1 MGSGIS
7 TKEGTLNDRIEASNG
22 STTAPDGDL
31 TNLTSVIFEEEANR
45 LEAAKSE
52 DFVLPDDLLPGV
64 GDGNAM
70 RLREGLKQGGISM
83 IVLLLLVVVVE
94 EFQRVALLVL
104 GPDIQETLDI
114 SDTTLL
120 GLISFGGV
128 ALVLSSLPFAW
139 LADRYSR
146 TKVLGAATVV
156 WGAFGVA
163 IGFIVNPFQMG
174 IATAGTGIGAAAN
187 IPITPSLIADQ
198 YPIGVRTRM
207 FAAQTLGRPIGQ
219 VVGPIVAGGIVV
231 LAGNQAGDWRWVFWM
246 FGIPATLLGIAF
258 AFKHEPKRGRN
269 EQEAVF
275 GPEVAENVVDDGPV
289 RLSAAMAR
297 LKKVRTFYFLI
308 VGIGVLGFA
317 LVAVPATFNLMMKDI
332 YGYDAFQRGWILSI
346 TWAVSVAAIPIAGR
360 YGERLFR
367 KSPPSALKL
376 MGVSILLYGTFLT
389 IGLRFQQAA
398 ILIAFFAIGNA
409 FQGMAFTQMGPSIS
423 AVVPYQMRAQAFAMV
438 GVYIFLMGG
447 FFGGLLTGAFSD
459 AFGQR
464 TALTVVIPPATLIG
478 GLLIIYGS
486 RYMKSDISRTVA
498 ELMEMQE
505 EQKRMAADP
514 ENIPALQ
521 VRNVDASYGTL
532 QVLFD
537 VSFEVKKGECLA
549 ILGTNGAG
557 KSTVLRAI
565 SGLLNP
571 DRGVVRMNG
580 RTITLVDPQYRV
592 ALGMMQIPGGD
603 AVFPSMTVD
612 ENLELWSE
620 LIEDKTKRA
629 ERVAATFEAFPE
641 LTHLIDSKAGSLS
654 GGQQQMLALS
664 KAIMLEPDLLLI
676 DELSLGLAPIVVQR
690 LLVIVERLKAQGTT
704 MVLVEQSVNVALSV
718 ADRAV
723 FMERGQ
729 VKFEGPAQELLQR
742 DDLLRAVFL
751 SGEGA

>member
-1 MGSGIS
+1 MGPTEDTNGDSTAASSG
-7 TKEGTLNDRIEASNG
+7 GGLAG
-22 STTAPDGDL
+22 
-31 TNLTSVIFEEEANR
+31 LTSVIFEEEANR
-45 LEAAKSE
+45 LEAEKAQE
-52 DFVLPDDLLPGV
+52 FILPDDLLPGV
-64 GDGNAM
+64 GEGNAM
-70 RLREGLKQGGISM
+70 RLREGFRQGGTGM
-83 IVLLLLVVVVE
+83 IILLLLLIVVE
-94 EFQRVALLVL
+94 EFQQVALLVL

-128 ALVLSSLPFAW
+128 VLVLATLPFAW

-146 TKVLGAATVV
+146 TKVLAGATAT
-156 WGAFGVA
+156 WGIFGVA
-163 IGFIVNPFQMG
+163 IGFITNPFQMG
-174 IATAGTGIGAAAN
+174 IATAGTGIGKSAN
-187 IPITPSLIADQ
+187 IPIAPSLIADQ

-219 VVGPIVAGGIVV
+219 VVGPIVAGGVV
-231 LAGNQAGDWRWVFWM
+231 ALAGNEAGDWRWVFWL
-246 FGIPATLLGIAF
+246 FGIPATILSVAFLL
-258 AFKHEPKRGRN
+258 KREPKRGRN

-275 GPEVAENVVDDGPV
+275 GAEVAQNAVDDGPV

-317 LVAVPATFNLMMKDI
+317 LVAVPATFNLMMKDV
-332 YGYDAFQRGWILSI
+332 YGYDALQRGWILSI
-346 TWAVSVAAIPIAGR
+346 TWSVSVITIPLAGR

-367 KSPPSALKL
+367 RNPPSALKL
-376 MGVSILLYGTFLT
+376 MGASILMYGLFLT
-389 IGLRFQQAA
+389 IGLRFESAP

-409 FQGMAFTQMGPSIS
+409 FQGMAFTQMGPTIS

-464 TALTVVIPPATLIG
+464 TALTIVVPPAALLG

-486 RYMKSDISRTVA
+486 RYMKRDISMTVA
-498 ELMEMQE
+498 ELLEMQE

-514 ENIPALQ
+514 ENIPVLQ

-549 ILGTNGAG
+549 LLGTNGAG
-557 KSTVLRAI
+557 KSTILRSI

-592 ALGMMQIPGGD
+592 ALGMMQIPGGE
-603 AVFPSMTVD
+603 AVFPSMSVS

-629 ERVAATFEAFPE
+629 ERVAATFEVFPE
-641 LTHLIDSKAGSLS
+641 LTHLVDSKAGSLS
-654 GGQQQMLALS
+654 GGQQQMLALG
-664 KAIMLEPDLLLI
+664 KAIMLQPDLLLI
-676 DELSLGLAPIVVQR
+676 DELSLGLAPIIVQR
-690 LLVIVERLKAQGTT
+690 LLAIVEELKAQGTT
-704 MVLVEQSVNVALSV
+704 MILVEQSVNVALSV

-729 VKFEGPAQELLQR
+729 VRFEGPAQELLER

>member
-1 MGSGIS
+1 MAEEQATAQG
-7 TKEGTLNDRIEASNG
+7 EGLAS
-22 STTAPDGDL
+22 
-31 TNLTSVIFEEEANR
+31 LTSVIVEEEANR
-45 LEAAKSE
+45 LGAGQA
-52 DFVLPDDLLPGV
+52 DDLVLPDDLLPGV
-64 GDGNAM
+64 GGSTM
-70 RLREGLKQGGISM
+70 RLREGLKAGGASM
-83 IVLLLLVVVVE
+83 IVLLLLLYVIE

-104 GPDIQETLDI
+104 GPDIQTSLDI
-114 SDTTLL
+114 SDTVLL

-128 ALVLSSLPFAW
+128 ILVLATLPFAW

-146 TKVLGAATVV
+146 TKVLGIAAAV

-163 IGFIVNPFQMG
+163 MGFVVNAFQMG
-174 IATAGTGIGAAAN
+174 IASGGTGIGAAAN
-187 IPITPSLIADQ
+187 IPIAPSLIADQ
-198 YPIGVRTRM
+198 YPIGIRTRM

-219 VVGPIVAGGIVV
+219 VVGPLVAGGIVAI
-231 LAGNQAGDWRWVFWM
+231 AGTENEGSWRWVFWM
-246 FGIPATLLGIAF
+246 FGIPAAMLAVAF
-258 AFKHEPKRGRN
+258 VLKKDPARGRN

-275 GPEVAENVVDDGPV
+275 GADVAKNAVDDGPV

-317 LVAVPATFNLMMKDI
+317 LVAVPATFNLMLKDV
-332 YGYDAFQRGWILSI
+332 YGYDAPERGWIMSV
-346 TWAVSVAAIPIAGR
+346 TWAVSVLAIPIAGR

-367 KSPPSALKL
+367 RNPPSALKL
-376 MGVSILLYGTFLT
+376 MGASILLYGVSLT
-389 IGLRFQQAA
+389 IGLRFEQAG

-409 FQGMAFTQMGPSIS
+409 FQGMAFTQMGPTIS

-447 FFGGLLTGAFSD
+447 FFGGLLTGALSD

-464 TALTVVIPPATLIG
+464 TALTVVVPPAAALG
-478 GLLIIYGS
+478 GILIIYGS
-486 RYMKSDISRTVA
+486 RYMRRDISLTVS

-514 ENIPALQ
+514 ANIPVLQ

-537 VSFEVKKGECLA
+537 VSFEVKRGECLA
-549 ILGTNGAG
+549 LLGTNGAG
-557 KSTVLRAI
+557 KSTILRSI

-592 ALGMMQIPGGD
+592 ALGMMQIPGGE
-603 AVFPSMTVD
+603 AVFPSMSVS
-612 ENLELWSE
+612 ENLEIWSE
-620 LIEDKTKRA
+620 LIEDKTKRR
-629 ERVAATFEAFPE
+629 ERMDAVFEVFPE
-641 LTHLIDSKAGSLS
+641 IRHLVDSRAGSLS
-654 GGQQQMLALS
+654 GGQQQMLALG

-690 LLVIVERLKAQGTT
+690 LLEIVERLKAQGTT

-729 VKFEGPAQELLQR
+729 VKFEGPAQELLER

>member
-1 MGSGIS
+1 M
-7 TKEGTLNDRIEASNG
+7 TEERTATEGEGLAS
-22 STTAPDGDL
+22 
-31 TNLTSVIFEEEANR
+31 LTSVIVAEEATR
-45 LEAAKSE
+45 LGS
-52 DFVLPDDLLPGV
+52 DQSDDLVLPDDLLPGV
-64 GDGNAM
+64 GEGNAM
-70 RLREGLKQGGISM
+70 RLRDGFRAGGVSM
-83 IVLLLLVVVVE
+83 IALLLLLIVVE

-104 GPDIQETLDI
+104 GPDIQKSLNL
-114 SDTTLL
+114 SDTILL

-128 ALVLSSLPFAW
+128 ILVLATLPFAW

-146 TKVLGAATVV
+146 TKVLGIATAV

-163 IGFIVNPFQMG
+163 MGFVVNPFQMG
-174 IATAGTGIGAAAN
+174 VATAGTGIGAAAN

-219 VVGPIVAGGIVV
+219 VAGPLIAGGIVAI
-231 LAGNQAGDWRWVFWM
+231 AGSENDGSSRWVFWL
-246 FGIPATLLGIAF
+246 FGIPAAMLAVAF
-258 AFKHEPKRGRN
+258 VLKREPHRGRN

-275 GPEVAENVVDDGPV
+275 GTELAENAVDDGPV

-297 LKKVRTFYFLI
+297 LKKVKTFYFLI

-317 LVAVPATFNLMMKDI
+317 LVAVPATFNLMMKDV
-332 YGYDAFQRGWILSI
+332 YGYDAPTRGWIMSI
-346 TWAVSVAAIPIAGR
+346 TWAVSVITIPIAGR

-367 KSPPSALKL
+367 RNPPSALKL
-376 MGVSILLYGTFLT
+376 MGASILLYGVCLT
-389 IGLRFQQAA
+389 IGLRFEQPA
-398 ILIAFFAIGNA
+398 ILIGFFAVGNA
-409 FQGMAFTQMGPSIS
+409 FQGMAFTQMGPTIS

-447 FFGGLLTGAFSD
+447 FFGGLLTGALSD

-464 TALTVVIPPATLIG
+464 TALTVVVPPAAALGGFLI
-478 GLLIIYGS
+478 LYGS
-486 RYMKSDISRTVA
+486 RYMKRDISLTVA

-514 ENIPALQ
+514 ENIPVLQ

-537 VSFEVKKGECLA
+537 VSFEVRRGECLA
-549 ILGTNGAG
+549 LLGTNGAG
-557 KSTVLRAI
+557 KSTILKSI

-592 ALGMMQIPGGD
+592 ALGMMQIPGGE
-603 AVFPSMTVD
+603 AVFSTMSVS
-612 ENLELWSE
+612 ENLEIWSE
-620 LIEDKTKRA
+620 LIEDRSKRK
-629 ERVAATFEAFPE
+629 ERMEAVFDVFPE
-641 LTHLIDSKAGSLS
+641 LHHLVDSRAGSLS
-654 GGQQQMLALS
+654 GGQQQMLALG
-664 KAIMLEPDLLLI
+664 KAVMLEPELLLI

-690 LLVIVERLKAQGTT
+690 LLEIVERLKEQGTT
-704 MVLVEQSVNVALSV
+704 MVLVEQSVNVALSI

-729 VKFEGPAQELLQR
+729 VKFEGPARELLER

>member
-1 MGSGIS
+1 M
-7 TKEGTLNDRIEASNG
+7 NDRIEASNG

>member
-1 MGSGIS
+1 MTDGTMGASEDTRS
-7 TKEGTLNDRIEASNG
+7 DAPSAAAEGGLS
-22 STTAPDGDL
+22 S
-31 TNLTSVIFEEEANR
+31 LTSVIFDEESSR
-45 LEAAKSE
+45 LEAEKSE
-52 DFVLPDDLLPGV
+52 EFVLPDDLLPGV
-64 GDGNAM
+64 GEANAM
-70 RLREGLKQGGISM
+70 KLGEGLKQGGIGM
-83 IVLLLLVVVVE
+83 ILLLLLLIVVE
-94 EFQRVALLVL
+94 EFQQVALLVL
-104 GPDIQETLDI
+104 GPDIQETLNI

-128 ALVLSSLPFAW
+128 VLVLSTLPFAW
-139 LADRYSR
+139 LADRFSR
-146 TKVLGAATVV
+146 TKVLAGATAV
-156 WGAFGVA
+156 WGLFGVA

-174 IATAGTGIGAAAN
+174 IATAGTGIGKAAN

-198 YPIGVRTRM
+198 YPLGVRTRM

-219 VVGPIVAGGIVV
+219 VVGPIVAGGIVAI
-231 LAGNQAGDWRWVFWM
+231 AGGGAGDWRWVFWM
-246 FGIPATLLGIAF
+246 FGIPASMLAVAF
-258 AFKHEPKRGRN
+258 FLKREPQRGRN
-269 EQEAVF
+269 EQKAVF
-275 GPEVAENVVDDGPV
+275 GAEVHDNAVDDGPV

-317 LVAVPATFNLMMKDI
+317 LVAVPATFNLMMKDV

-346 TWAVSVAAIPIAGR
+346 TWSVSVITIPIAGR

-367 KSPPSALKL
+367 KNPPSALKL
-376 MGVSILLYGTFLT
+376 MGVSILLYGLFLT
-389 IGLRFQQAA
+389 IGLRFESAA
-398 ILIAFFAIGNA
+398 LLIAFFAIGNA
-409 FQGMAFTQMGPSIS
+409 FQGMAFTQMGPTIS

-464 TALTVVIPPATLIG
+464 TALTVVVPPAALLG

-486 RYMKSDISRTVA
+486 RYMKRDISLTVA

-514 ENIPALQ
+514 ENIPVLQ

-537 VSFEVKKGECLA
+537 VNFQVKKGECLA
-549 ILGTNGAG
+549 LLGTNGAG
-557 KSTVLRAI
+557 KSTILKSI

-592 ALGMMQIPGGD
+592 ALGMMQIPGGE
-603 AVFPSMTVD
+603 AVFPSMTVS

-620 LIEDKTKRA
+620 LIEDRSKRA
-629 ERVAATFEAFPE
+629 ERLDATFEVFPE
-641 LTHLIDSKAGSLS
+641 LLHLVDSKAGSLS
-654 GGQQQMLALS
+654 GGQQQMLALG
-664 KAIMLEPDLLLI
+664 KAIMLQPDLLLI
-676 DELSLGLAPIVVQR
+676 DELSLGLAPIIVQR
-690 LLVIVERLKAQGTT
+690 LLAIVEQLKAQGTT

-729 VKFEGPAQELLQR
+729 VRFEGPAQELLER

>member
-1 MGSGIS
+1 MTDGTMGASEDTRS
-7 TKEGTLNDRIEASNG
+7 DAPSAAAEGGLS
-22 STTAPDGDL
+22 S
-31 TNLTSVIFEEEANR
+31 LTSVIFDEESSR
-45 LEAAKSE
+45 LEAEKSE
-52 DFVLPDDLLPGV
+52 EFVLPDDLLPGV
-64 GDGNAM
+64 GEANAM
-70 RLREGLKQGGISM
+70 KLGEGLKQGGIGM
-83 IVLLLLVVVVE
+83 ILLLLLLIVVE
-94 EFQRVALLVL
+94 EFQQVALLVL
-104 GPDIQETLDI
+104 GPDIQETLNI

-128 ALVLSSLPFAW
+128 VLVLSTLPFAW
-139 LADRYSR
+139 LADRFSR
-146 TKVLGAATVV
+146 TKVLAGATAV
-156 WGAFGVA
+156 WGLFGVA

-174 IATAGTGIGAAAN
+174 IATAGTGIGKAAN

-198 YPIGVRTRM
+198 YPLGVRTRM

-219 VVGPIVAGGIVV
+219 VVGPIVAGGIVAI
-231 LAGNQAGDWRWVFWM
+231 AGGGAGDWRWVFWM
-246 FGIPATLLGIAF
+246 FGIPASMLAVAF
-258 AFKHEPKRGRN
+258 FLKREPQRGRN
-269 EQEAVF
+269 EQKAVF
-275 GPEVAENVVDDGPV
+275 GAEVHDNAVDDGPV

-317 LVAVPATFNLMMKDI
+317 LVAVPATFNLMMKDV

-346 TWAVSVAAIPIAGR
+346 TWSVSVITIPIAGR

-367 KSPPSALKL
+367 KNPPSALKL
-376 MGVSILLYGTFLT
+376 MGVSILLYGLFLT
-389 IGLRFQQAA
+389 IGLRFESAA
-398 ILIAFFAIGNA
+398 LLIAFFAIGNA
-409 FQGMAFTQMGPSIS
+409 FQGMAFTQMGPTIS

-464 TALTVVIPPATLIG
+464 TALTVVVPPAALLG

-486 RYMKSDISRTVA
+486 RYMKRDISLTVA

-514 ENIPALQ
+514 ENIPVLQ

-549 ILGTNGAG
+549 LLGTNGAG
-557 KSTVLRAI
+557 KSTILKSI

-592 ALGMMQIPGGD
+592 ALGMMQIPGGE
-603 AVFPSMTVD
+603 AVFPSMTVS

-620 LIEDKTKRA
+620 LIEDRSKRA
-629 ERVAATFEAFPE
+629 ERLDATFEVFPE
-641 LTHLIDSKAGSLS
+641 LLHLVDSKAGSLS
-654 GGQQQMLALS
+654 GGQQQMLALG
-664 KAIMLEPDLLLI
+664 KAIMLQPDLLLI
-676 DELSLGLAPIVVQR
+676 DELSLGLAPIIVQR
-690 LLVIVERLKAQGTT
+690 LLAIVEQLKAQGTT

-729 VKFEGPAQELLQR
+729 VRFEGPAQELLER

>member
-1 MGSGIS
+1 MADEQAEETSASQG
-7 TKEGTLNDRIEASNG
+7 EGLAS
-22 STTAPDGDL
+22 
-31 TNLTSVIFEEEANR
+31 LTSVIVEEEANR
-45 LEAAKSE
+45 LSAAQTE
-52 DFVLPDDLLPGV
+52 ELVLPDDLLPGV
-64 GDGNAM
+64 GGASM
-70 RLREGLKQGGISM
+70 PLREGLRAGGASM
-83 IVLLLLVVVVE
+83 IVLLLLLYVVE

-104 GPDIQETLDI
+104 GPDIQQSLDI
-114 SDTTLL
+114 SDTVLL

-128 ALVLSSLPFAW
+128 ILVLATLPFAW
-139 LADRYSR
+139 LADRYPR
-146 TKVLGAATVV
+146 TKVIGAAAGI
-156 WGAFGVA
+156 WGIFGVA
-163 IGFIVNPFQMG
+163 MGFVVNPFQMG
-174 IATAGTGIGAAAN
+174 IATGGTGIGAAAN
-187 IPITPSLIADQ
+187 IPIAPSLISDQ
-198 YPIGVRTRM
+198 YPIGIRTRM

-219 VVGPIVAGGIVV
+219 VVGPLVAGGIVAI
-231 LAGNQAGDWRWVFWM
+231 AGAENEGSWRWVFWS
-246 FGIPATLLGIAF
+246 FGVPAAMLAVAF
-258 AFKHEPKRGRN
+258 ILKKDPIRGRN

-275 GPEVAENVVDDGPV
+275 GADTAKNAVDDGPV

-317 LVAVPATFNLMMKDI
+317 LVAVPATFNLMLKDV
-332 YGYDAFQRGWILSI
+332 YGYDAPTRGWIMSI
-346 TWAVSVAAIPIAGR
+346 TWAVSVVAIPIAGR

-367 KSPPSALKL
+367 RNPPSALKL
-376 MGVSILLYGTFLT
+376 MGTSILLYGASLT
-389 IGLRFQQAA
+389 IGLRFEQAG

-409 FQGMAFTQMGPSIS
+409 FQGMAFTQMGPTIS

-447 FFGGLLTGAFSD
+447 FFGGLLTGALSD

-464 TALTVVIPPATLIG
+464 TALTVVVPPAAALG
-478 GLLIIYGS
+478 GILIIYGS
-486 RYMKSDISRTVA
+486 RYMRRDISLTVS
-498 ELMEMQE
+498 ELIEMQE

-514 ENIPALQ
+514 ANIPVLQ

-537 VSFEVKKGECLA
+537 VSFEVKRGECLA
-549 ILGTNGAG
+549 LLGTNGAG
-557 KSTVLRAI
+557 KSTILRSI

-592 ALGMMQIPGGD
+592 ALGMMQIPGGE
-603 AVFPSMTVD
+603 AVFPSMSVN
-612 ENLELWSE
+612 ENLEIWSE
-620 LIEDKTKRA
+620 LIEDKSKRR
-629 ERVAATFEAFPE
+629 ERMDAVFEVFPE
-641 LTHLIDSKAGSLS
+641 IRHLVDSRAGSLS
-654 GGQQQMLALS
+654 GGQQQMLALG

-690 LLVIVERLKAQGTT
+690 LLEIVERLKEQGTT

-729 VKFEGPAQELLQR
+729 VKFEGPAQELLER

>member
-1 MGSGIS
+1 MPS
-7 TKEGTLNDRIEASNG
+7 TEQGETSNQG
-22 STTAPDGDL
+22 LSS
-31 TNLTSVIFEEEANR
+31 LTSAIFDEEQQRLDAASEEA
-45 LEAAKSE
+45 
-52 DFVLPDDLLPGV
+52 VTLPDDLLPGV
-64 GDGNAM
+64 GGKGM
-70 RLREGLKQGGISM
+70 RLSEGLRQGGVSM
-83 IVLLLLVVVVE
+83 IVLLLLLIVVE
-94 EFQRVALLVL
+94 EFQQVALLVL
-104 GPDIQETLDI
+104 GPDIQETLKI
-114 SDTTLL
+114 SDTILL

-128 ALVLSSLPFAW
+128 VLVLTSLPFAW

-146 TKVLGAATVV
+146 TTVLAAATAV
-156 WGAFGVA
+156 WGIFGMA

-174 IATAGTGIGAAAN
+174 IATAGTGIGKAAN
-187 IPITPSLIADQ
+187 IPIAPSLIADQ
-198 YPIGVRTRM
+198 DPIGVRTRM
-207 FAAQTLGRPIGQ
+207 FATQTLGRPIGQ
-219 VVGPIVAGGIVV
+219 VVGPIVAGGIVAI
-231 LAGNQAGDWRWVFWM
+231 AGNKAGDWRWVFWL
-246 FGIPATLLGIAF
+246 FGIPASILAVAF
-258 AFKHEPKRGRN
+258 LIKREPRRGRN
-269 EQEAVF
+269 EREAVF
-275 GPEVAENVVDDGPV
+275 GAEVADDAIGDGPV

-297 LKKVRTFYFLI
+297 LKKVRTFYFLV

-317 LVAVPATFNLMMKDI
+317 LVAVPATFNLMMKDVD
-332 YGYDAFQRGWILSI
+332 GYDALQRGWILSI
-346 TWAVSVAAIPIAGR
+346 TWSVSVIAIPLGGR

-367 KSPPSALKL
+367 KNPPSALKL
-376 MGVSILLYGTFLT
+376 MGASILLYGLFLT
-389 IGLRFQQAA
+389 IGLRFESAA

-409 FQGMAFTQMGPSIS
+409 FQGMAFTQMGPTIS
-423 AVVPYQMRAQAFAMV
+423 AVVPYQMRAQAFSMV

-464 TALTVVIPPATLIG
+464 TALTVVVPPAALIG
-478 GLLIIYGS
+478 GLMIIYGS
-486 RYMKSDISRTVA
+486 RYMKRDISLTVS

-514 ENIPALQ
+514 ENVPVLQ

-549 ILGTNGAG
+549 LLGTNGAG
-557 KSTVLRAI
+557 KSTILRSI

-571 DRGVVRMNG
+571 DRGVIRMNG

-592 ALGMMQIPGGD
+592 ALGMMQIPGGE
-603 AVFPSMTVD
+603 AVFPSMSVA

-620 LIEDKTKRA
+620 LIEDKKKRA
-629 ERVAATFEAFPE
+629 ERIDATFESFPE
-641 LTHLIDSKAGSLS
+641 LRHLIDSKAGSLS
-654 GGQQQMLALS
+654 GGQQQMLALG

-690 LLVIVERLKAQGTT
+690 LLGIVEKLKEQGTT

-729 VKFEGPAQELLQR
+729 VKFEGPAQELLER

>member
-1 MGSGIS
+1 MSATEQGES
-7 TKEGTLNDRIEASNG
+7 TNQGLS
-22 STTAPDGDL
+22 
-31 TNLTSVIFEEEANR
+31 NLTSVIFDEEQQR
-45 LEAAKSE
+45 LSAAAE
-52 DFVLPDDLLPGV
+52 ETVLLPDDLLPGV
-64 GDGNAM
+64 GGSAM
-70 RLREGLKQGGISM
+70 RLGEGLKTGGYGM
-83 IVLLLLVVVVE
+83 ILLLLLLIVVE
-94 EFQRVALLVL
+94 EFQTVALLVL

-128 ALVLSSLPFAW
+128 ILVLSSLPFAW

-146 TKVLGAATVV
+146 TKVLSLATLV
-156 WGAFGVA
+156 WGACGVGL
-163 IGFIVNPFQMG
+163 GFIVNPFQMA
-174 IATAGTGIGAAAN
+174 IASAGTGIGKSAN
-187 IPITPSLIADQ
+187 IPIAPSLIADQ

-207 FAAQTLGRPIGQ
+207 FATQTLGRPIGQ
-219 VVGPIVAGGIVV
+219 VVGPVVAGGIVV
-231 LAGNQAGDWRWVFWM
+231 LAGDQAGDWRWVFWM
-246 FGIPATLLGIAF
+246 FGIPATALAIAF
-258 AFKHEPKRGRN
+258 AFKREPRRGRN

-275 GPEVAENVVDDGPV
+275 GTEVSENAVDDGPV

-317 LVAVPATFNLMMKDI
+317 LVAVPATFNLLMKDV
-332 YGYDAFQRGWILSI
+332 YGYGAFQRGWIMSI
-346 TWAVSVAAIPIAGR
+346 TWSVSVIAIPIAGR

-367 KSPPSALKL
+367 KNPASALKL
-376 MGVSILLYGTFLT
+376 MGGSILMYGLCLT
-389 IGLRFQQAA
+389 VGLRFQQAA
-398 ILIAFFAIGNA
+398 ILIAFFAVGNA
-409 FQGMAFTQMGPSIS
+409 FQGMAFTQMGPTIS

-464 TALTVVIPPATLIG
+464 TALTVVIPTATLIG
-478 GLLIIYGS
+478 GLMIIYGS
-486 RYMKSDISRTVA
+486 RYMKRDISLTVS

-514 ENIPALQ
+514 ENIPVLQ

-549 ILGTNGAG
+549 LLGTNGAG
-557 KSTVLRAI
+557 KSTILRSI

-571 DRGVVRMNG
+571 DRGVIRMNG

-592 ALGMMQIPGGD
+592 ALGMMQIPGGE
-603 AVFPSMTVD
+603 AVFPSMTVS
-612 ENLELWSE
+612 ENLELWSQ
-620 LIEDKTKRA
+620 LIEDKQKRS
-629 ERVAATFEAFPE
+629 ERIDATFEVFPE
-641 LTHLIDSKAGSLS
+641 LLHLIDSRAGSLS
-654 GGQQQMLALS
+654 GGQQQMLALG
-664 KAIMLEPDLLLI
+664 KAIMLEPELLLI

-690 LLVIVERLKAQGTT
+690 LLGIVEKLKEQGTT

-729 VKFEGPAQELLQR
+729 VRFEGPAQELLER

>member
-1 MGSGIS
+1 MSDETTDGG
-7 TKEGTLNDRIEASNG
+7 EG
-22 STTAPDGDL
+22 L
-31 TNLTSVIFEEEANR
+31 TGLTSVIFAEEESR
-45 LEAAKSE
+45 LAAPADE
-52 DFVLPDDLLPGV
+52 VVTLPDDLLPGV
-64 GDGNAM
+64 GGEQM
-70 RLREGLKQGGISM
+70 RLREGLRQGGIAM
-83 IVLLLLVVVVE
+83 IVLLLLLIVVE

-104 GPDIQETLDI
+104 GPDIQESLRI

-128 ALVLSSLPFAW
+128 ILVLATLPFAW

-146 TKVLGAATVV
+146 TKVLGAATAV

-163 IGFIVNPFQMG
+163 MGFVVNPFQMG

-219 VVGPIVAGGIVV
+219 VVGPIVAGGIVAI
-231 LAGNQAGDWRWVFWM
+231 AGDHAGDWRWVFWL
-246 FGIPATLLGIAF
+246 FGVPATMLAVAF
-258 AFKHEPKRGRN
+258 VFKREPQRGRN
-269 EQEAVF
+269 EQQAVF
-275 GPEVAENVVDDGPV
+275 GDDVAETAVDDGPV

-317 LVAVPATFNLMMKDI
+317 LVAVPATFNLMMKDV
-332 YGYDAFQRGWILSI
+332 YGYDALQRGWILSI
-346 TWAVSVAAIPIAGR
+346 TWAVSVITIPIAGR

-367 KSPPSALKL
+367 RNPPSALKL
-376 MGVSILLYGTFLT
+376 MGVSILLYGLFLT
-389 IGLRFQQAA
+389 VGLRFQQAA
-398 ILIAFFAIGNA
+398 VLIAFFAIGNA
-409 FQGMAFTQMGPSIS
+409 FQGMAFTQMGPTIS
-423 AVVPYQMRAQAFAMV
+423 AVVPYQMRAQAFSMV

-464 TALTVVIPPATLIG
+464 TALTVVVPPAALLG

-486 RYMKSDISRTVA
+486 RYMKRDISLTVE
-498 ELMEMQE
+498 ELIEMQA

-514 ENIPALQ
+514 ANIPVLQ
-521 VRNVDASYGTL
+521 VRGVDASYGTL

-537 VSFEVKKGECLA
+537 VSFEVKRGECLA
-549 ILGTNGAG
+549 LLGTNGAG
-557 KSTVLRAI
+557 KSTILKSI

-592 ALGMMQIPGGD
+592 ALGMMQIPGGE
-603 AVFPSMTVD
+603 AVFPSMTVA

-620 LIEDKTKRA
+620 LIEDKVRRKARMEA
-629 ERVAATFEAFPE
+629 VFEVFPE

-654 GGQQQMLALS
+654 GGQQQMLALG
-664 KAIMLEPDLLLI
+664 KAVMLEPELLLI
-676 DELSLGLAPIVVQR
+676 DELSLGLAPIIVQR
-690 LLVIVERLKAQGTT
+690 LLEIVEKLKEQGTT

-729 VKFEGPAQELLQR
+729 VRFEGPAQELLER

>member
-1 MGSGIS
+1 MATTEDTNDS
-7 TKEGTLNDRIEASNG
+7 TSDAVAGGGLS
-22 STTAPDGDL
+22 S
-31 TNLTSVIFEEEANR
+31 LTSVIFEEEATR
-45 LEAAKSE
+45 LDAEKSE

-64 GDGNAM
+64 GGGKEM

-83 IVLLLLVVVVE
+83 IVLLLLLIVVE

-104 GPDIQETLDI
+104 GPDIQESLNL

-128 ALVLSSLPFAW
+128 VLVLATLPFAW

-146 TKVLGAATVV
+146 TKVLGIATAV
-156 WGAFGVA
+156 WGVFGVA
-163 IGFIVNPFQMG
+163 IGFVVNPFQLG
-174 IATAGTGIGAAAN
+174 VATAGTGVGAAAN

-219 VVGPIVAGGIVV
+219 VAGPIIAGGIVV
-231 LAGNQAGDWRWVFWM
+231 LAGDQAGDWRWVFWL
-246 FGIPATLLGIAF
+246 FGIPAAMLSVAF
-258 AFKHEPKRGRN
+258 VLKREPHRGRN

-275 GPEVAENVVDDGPV
+275 GQEIADNTVDDGPV

-317 LVAVPATFNLMMKDI
+317 LVAVPATFNLMMKDV

-346 TWAVSVAAIPIAGR
+346 TWAVSVITIPIAGR

-367 KSPPSALKL
+367 KNPPSALKL
-376 MGVSILLYGTFLT
+376 MGVSILMYGLFLT
-389 IGLRFQQAA
+389 VGLRFESAA

-409 FQGMAFTQMGPSIS
+409 FQGMAFTQMGPTIS

-464 TALTVVIPPATLIG
+464 TALTVVVPPAALLG

-486 RYMKSDISRTVA
+486 RYMKRDISMTVA
-498 ELMEMQE
+498 ELMEMQD

-514 ENIPALQ
+514 ENIPVLQ

-549 ILGTNGAG
+549 LLGTNGAG
-557 KSTVLRAI
+557 KSTILKSI

-592 ALGMMQIPGGD
+592 ALGMMQIPGGE
-603 AVFPSMTVD
+603 AVFPSMTVS

-620 LIEDKTKRA
+620 LIEDRSKRA
-629 ERVAATFEAFPE
+629 ARLDATFEVFPE
-641 LTHLIDSKAGSLS
+641 LLHLVDSKAGSLS
-654 GGQQQMLALS
+654 GGQQQMLALG

-676 DELSLGLAPIVVQR
+676 DELSLGLAPIIVQR
-690 LLVIVERLKAQGTT
+690 LLAIVEQLKAQGTT

-729 VKFEGPAQELLQR
+729 VKFEGPAQELLER